1 MRLRGRDWSDWR
13 IREPQN
19 LAEFS
24 HMFTRMG
31 LADTPMFAAQTCMYI
46 QAVGGN
52 MLRIKRQEA
61 ARSIRQR
68 AARTLRSW

>member
-1 MRLRGRDWSDWR
+1 MHPRGRDWSDWR

-19 LAEFS
+19 LVEFNYVF
-24 HMFTRMG
+24 MRKGFE
-31 LADTPMFAAQTCMYI
+31 DKPMFAAQNCMYI

-52 MLRIKRQEA
+52 MLRTKRQEA
-61 ARSIRQR
+61 ATSMRQR